1 MKYIIEVYSDGSCLG
16 NPGPG
21 GWGLFLRKRDH
32 KTHEILNEVE
42 WAGGAE
48 DTTNNRMEMTAIL
61 KALEL
66 FNHRQISDSV
76 IYVYSD
82 SNLVVS
88 TFTKGWKKKAN
99 TDIWQKID
107 AEFERC
113 KANGN
118 KFNWKWV
125 KAHNG
130 HPENERVDDLA
141 RAEATKLANLLD

>member
-1 MKYIIEVYSDGSCLG
+1 MFMKFIIEVYSDGSCLG

-21 GWGLFLRKRDH
+21 GWGLILKKKDFES
-32 KTHEILNEVE
+32 HELINEVE
-42 WAGGAE
+42 WSGGQPK
-48 DTTNNRMEMTAIL
+48 TTNNRMEMTAIL
-61 KALEL
+61 KMLEL
-66 FNHRQISDSV
+66 FNHHQLSDSV

-99 TDIWQKID
+99 TDLWEKID
-107 AEFERC
+107 TQYMQATRRNNQFH
-113 KANGN
+113 
-118 KFNWKWV
+118 WKWV

-141 RAEATKLANLLD
+141 REEATKIANQ